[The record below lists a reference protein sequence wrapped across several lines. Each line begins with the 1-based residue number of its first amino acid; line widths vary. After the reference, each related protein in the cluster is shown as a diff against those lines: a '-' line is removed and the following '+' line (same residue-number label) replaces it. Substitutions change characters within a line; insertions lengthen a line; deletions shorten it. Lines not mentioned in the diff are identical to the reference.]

1 MYKLTLFLLL
11 FSAVLFFS
19 TASFAQSGDAP
30 HVIHIQTNKM
40 IANLGDDA
48 EAFSDMLRRQ
58 AEIYN
63 KDPRLISSNI
73 LRHNWGND
81 SRDLVIIAEFKNMED
96 LESFYNDLNSMLE
109 AGMTKEQLDKDN
121 ELWSKYVGMHSDEV
135 YAAIRGT
142 KK

>member
-1 MYKLTLFLLL
+1 MFKLTFPLLL

-19 TASFAQSGDAP
+19 TTSFAQSDDAP
-30 HVIHIQTNKM
+30 HVIHIQTNKL
-40 IANLGDDA
+40 ISDLSDDA
-48 EAFSDMLRRQ
+48 EAFGDMLRRQ

-81 SRDLVIIAEFKNMED
+81 SRDLIIISEFKNMED
-96 LESFYNDLNSMLE
+96 LQSFYNDLNSILE
-109 AGMTKEQLDKDN
+109 AGMSKEQLEKDN
-121 ELWSKYVGMHSDEV
+121 ELWGKYVGMHSDEV